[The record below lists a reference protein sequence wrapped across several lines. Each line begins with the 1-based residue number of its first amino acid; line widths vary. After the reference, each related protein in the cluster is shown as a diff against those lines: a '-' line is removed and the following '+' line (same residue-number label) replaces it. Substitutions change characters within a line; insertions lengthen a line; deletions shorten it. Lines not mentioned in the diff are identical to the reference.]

1 MRLGEFAVMINA
13 CAWGVRLECVHMFIW
28 LLNFP
33 CVYCLRYMEFFPVP
47 SNVST
52 DFLFEKSANYFPSE
66 ETPRRAA
73 ALLPKAKII
82 TLLIN
87 PSDRAYSW
95 YQVSTVHKHTQN
107 TLDAFACSLTFK
119 KTCYSCLLHLLHLCI
134 DLKLSS
140 LSKTVL
146 GVACMHR
153 VNEPN
158 YRYIYLWIS
167 LQEMSQDPDIFS
179 LSLLN

>member
-107 TLDAFACSLTFK
+107 TLDAFACSLILKKNLLQLPASSVASLYWFK
-119 KTCYSCLLHLLHLCI
+119 IEFFIQDCAWSRLHAQ
-134 DLKLSS
+134 S
-140 LSKTVL
+140 
-146 GVACMHR
+146 
-153 VNEPN
+153 
-158 YRYIYLWIS
+158 
-167 LQEMSQDPDIFS
+167 
-179 LSLLN
+179 

>member
-107 TLDAFACSLTFK
+107 TLDAFACSLIFK
-119 KTCYSCLLHLLHLCI
+119 KNLLQLPA
-134 DLKLSS
+134 SS
-140 LSKTVL
+140 AASLYWSL
-146 GVACMHR
+146 ACTELM
-153 VNEPN
+153 
-158 YRYIYLWIS
+158 S
-167 LQEMSQDPDIFS
+167 LIIDIFIYEYHYRKCHKIPIS
-179 LSLLN
+179 FP

>member
-1 MRLGEFAVMINA
+1 
-13 CAWGVRLECVHMFIW
+13 
-28 LLNFP
+28 
-33 CVYCLRYMEFFPVP
+33 MEFFPVP

-95 YQVSTVHKHTQN
+95 YQV
-107 TLDAFACSLTFK
+107 
-119 KTCYSCLLHLLHLCI
+119 CLLDVSDCVLIL
-134 DLKLSS
+134 LSS
-140 LSKTVL
+140 IWNVVIVDL
-146 GVACMHR
+146 
-153 VNEPN
+153 
-158 YRYIYLWIS
+158 I
-167 LQEMSQDPDIFS
+167 
-179 LSLLN
+179 